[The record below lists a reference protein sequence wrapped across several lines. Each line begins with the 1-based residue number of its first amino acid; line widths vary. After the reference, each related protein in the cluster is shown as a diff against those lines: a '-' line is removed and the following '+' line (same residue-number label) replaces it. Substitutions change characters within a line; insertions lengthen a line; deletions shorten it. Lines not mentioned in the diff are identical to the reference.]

1 MATAYSGEVSI
12 GTYNRIRIKCDYSG
26 TSATCTVQFRRTQA
40 YSSWWGDSTAK
51 LTFNGQ
57 TKNAGYAY
65 SGTVGTSWVN
75 LVTVSGYSIS
85 TSGGTYNW
93 NFSNPGG
100 GVLGCSGNIY
110 IPSQGTA
117 PSNLN
122 ISIVNATWNS
132 VTMETVVGNWGS
144 GSDKQREAYLLEVP
158 YVAGVEK
165 YYESSL
171 DGTTNPVEST
181 VNAETSPFQFSNVP
195 FTVYGCKEYHTG
207 LWASTN
213 VDVTRLQGPTF
224 YTAPYKLDGLTYAG
238 GQLEQGG
245 TVSAN
250 LAVVTNLVHN
260 NPSSHIGFEYRVSS
274 DGGSTFGTWVISPTT
289 VAVGGNT
296 TLEVAGLTQGTAYV
310 VEVRQF
316 CTEATSGHFY
326 SETSTVSFT
335 ADVFSR
341 FYGSVSGLTKRVT
354 KLYGP
359 IGVVNITN
367 WSLGSQTIVPGFDPT
382 TMTALDDMAGELTA
396 DIVSIAVTYTASG
409 HKLKAD
415 VNLSDGKV
423 IHYITDGPIE
433 LLTVVRL
440 ARLGCDAS
448 IVSGWRANDSY
459 PSTNLSDTVTITSTY
474 TSKSKKIKKLYGSVN
489 GQTKLVFGEGSTPA
503 PTPEYTMK
511 HYIKSIAAGYIDT
524 GYKFTPNTSFEI
536 EFCLDGTTFA
546 DGAVMGARHGG
557 TVVLWS
563 NCKSSSGVEDIA
575 LDTTSQYKITYSGS
589 SRFKWHTVSLAV
601 DGKVTVDGRVL
612 NTVSRDSSTSTNNMI
627 LLGMQTNGT
636 VDSRLYR
643 GSVARCSFYESGTLV
658 RNFLPAV
665 RNSDNVIGF
674 LETVNDTF
682 YTNQGTGTWTT
693 D

>member
-26 TSATCTVQFRRTQA
+26 TSATLTVQFRRTQA
-40 YSSWWGDSTAK
+40 YSGYWGDSQAT
-51 LTFNGQ
+51 LRFNGV
-57 TKNAGYAY
+57 TKGAGYSR

-75 LVTVSGYSIS
+75 LVTVSGYSVS
-85 TSGGTYNW
+85 ASGGTYSWQFN
-93 NFSNPGG
+93 NPS
-100 GVLGCSGNIY
+100 GVLGCSGSIY

-117 PSNLN
+117 PSSLNL
-122 ISIVNATWNS
+122 SIVDATWNS
-132 VTMETVVGNWGS
+132 VTMETVVGNWGTGS
-144 GSDKQREAYLLEVP
+144 GRRRAAYLLEVP
-158 YVAGVEK
+158 YVAGVDK
-165 YYESSL
+165 YHTDST
-171 DGTTNPVEST
+171 DTTTDPVELVVS
-181 VNAETSPFQFSNVP
+181 AATSPFEFSDVP

-207 LWASTN
+207 LFASTS
-213 VDVTRLQGPTF
+213 VGDTRLQGPTF

-245 TVSAN
+245 TVSAD

-260 NPSSHIGFEYRVSS
+260 NPDSHIGFEYRISS
-274 DGGSTFGTWVISPTT
+274 DGGSTFGTWVISATT

-296 TLEVAGLTQGTAYV
+296 TLEVAGLTQGTSYV

-326 SETSTVSFT
+326 SETTTVSFT

-341 FYGSVSGLTKRVT
+341 LYGSVNGLTKRVT
-354 KLYGP
+354 TLYGSV
-359 IGVVNITN
+359 G
-367 WSLGSQTIVPGFDPT
+367 GQT
-382 TMTALDDMAGELTA
+382 
-396 DIVSIAVTYTASG
+396 
-409 HKLKAD
+409 
-415 VNLSDGKV
+415 
-423 IHYITDGPIE
+423 
-433 LLTVVRL
+433 
-440 ARLGCDAS
+440 
-448 IVSGWRANDSY
+448 
-459 PSTNLSDTVTITSTY
+459 
-474 TSKSKKIKKLYGSVN
+474 KKIKKLYGSVN
-489 GQTKLVFGEGSTPA
+489 GQTKLIFGEGSAPT

-511 HYIKSIAAGYIDT
+511 HYVKSIAAGYIDT

-557 TVVLWS
+557 AVVLWS
-563 NCKSSSGVEDIA
+563 NCKTSSGVEDVA

-589 SRFKWHTVSLAV
+589 ARFKWHTLSLAV
-601 DGKVTVDGRVL
+601 DGKVTIDGRVFT
-612 NTVSRDSSTSTNNMI
+612 TVTRDSGTSTNNMI
-627 LLGMQTNGT
+627 LLGLQTDGT

-665 RNSDNVIGF
+665 RSSDNVIGF
-674 LETVNDTF
+674 LETVNNTF
-682 YTNQGTGTWTT
+682 YTNQGSGTWTT

>member
-40 YSSWWGDSTAK
+40 YSGWWGDSTAK

-57 TKNAGYAY
+57 TKNAGYTY
-65 SGTVGTSWVN
+65 SGTVGTGWVN

-100 GVLGCSGNIY
+100 GVLGCSGSIY

-117 PSNLN
+117 PSSLNL
-122 ISIVNATWNS
+122 SIVDATWNS
-132 VTMETVVGNWGS
+132 VTMETVVGNWGTGS
-144 GSDKQREAYLLEVP
+144 GRRRAAYLLEVP
-158 YVAGVEK
+158 YVAGVDK
-165 YYESSL
+165 YHTDST
-171 DGTTNPVEST
+171 DTTTDPVELVVS
-181 VNAETSPFQFSNVP
+181 AATSPFEFSDVP

-207 LWASTN
+207 LFASTS
-213 VDVTRLQGPTF
+213 VGDTRLQGPTF

-260 NPSSHIGFEYRVSS
+260 NPDSHIGFEFRVSS

-326 SETSTVSFT
+326 SETTTVSFT

-341 FYGSVSGLTKRVT
+341 LYGSVNGLTKRVT
-354 KLYGP
+354 TLYG
-359 IGVVNITN
+359 
-367 WSLGSQTIVPGFDPT
+367 S
-382 TMTALDDMAGELTA
+382 
-396 DIVSIAVTYTASG
+396 
-409 HKLKAD
+409 
-415 VNLSDGKV
+415 
-423 IHYITDGPIE
+423 
-433 LLTVVRL
+433 
-440 ARLGCDAS
+440 
-448 IVSGWRANDSY
+448 VSG
-459 PSTNLSDTVTITSTY
+459 ST
-474 TSKSKKIKKLYGSVN
+474 KKIKKLYGSVN
-489 GQTKLVFGEGSTPA
+489 GQTKLIFGEGSTPA
-503 PTPEYTMK
+503 PTPEYPMK

-546 DGAVMGARHGG
+546 DGALMGARHGG
-557 TVVLWS
+557 TVVLWN
-563 NCKSSSGVEDIA
+563 NCTASGNSEGIA

-589 SRFKWHTVSLAV
+589 ARFKWHTMSLAV

-612 NTVSRDSSTSTNNMI
+612 NTVARDSSTSTNNMI
-627 LLGMQTNGT
+627 LLGLQTNGT
-636 VDSRLYR
+636 VDSRMYR
-643 GSVARCSFYESGTLV
+643 GSVARCSLYEDGVLV
-658 RNFLPAV
+658 KNFLPAV
-665 RNSDNVIGF
+665 RNSDNIIGF
-674 LETVNDTF
+674 LETVSNTF
-682 YTNQGTGTWTT
+682 YTNQGSGTWTT

>member
-40 YSSWWGDSTAK
+40 YSGWWGDSTAK

-57 TKNAGYAY
+57 TKNAGYTY
-65 SGTVGTSWVN
+65 SGTVGTGWVN

-100 GVLGCSGNIY
+100 GVLGCSGSIY

-117 PSNLN
+117 PSSLNL
-122 ISIVNATWNS
+122 SIVDATWNS
-132 VTMETVVGNWGS
+132 VTMETVVGNWGTGS
-144 GSDKQREAYLLEVP
+144 GRRRAAYLLEVP
-158 YVAGVEK
+158 YVAGVDK
-165 YYESSL
+165 YHTDST
-171 DGTTNPVEST
+171 DTTTDPVELVVS
-181 VNAETSPFQFSNVP
+181 AATSPFEFSDVP

-207 LWASTN
+207 LFASTS
-213 VDVTRLQGPTF
+213 VGDTRLQGPTF

-260 NPSSHIGFEYRVSS
+260 NPDSHIGFEFRVSS

-326 SETSTVSFT
+326 SETTTVSFT

-341 FYGSVSGLTKRVT
+341 LYGSVNGLTKRVT
-354 KLYGP
+354 TLYG
-359 IGVVNITN
+359 
-367 WSLGSQTIVPGFDPT
+367 S
-382 TMTALDDMAGELTA
+382 
-396 DIVSIAVTYTASG
+396 
-409 HKLKAD
+409 
-415 VNLSDGKV
+415 
-423 IHYITDGPIE
+423 
-433 LLTVVRL
+433 
-440 ARLGCDAS
+440 
-448 IVSGWRANDSY
+448 VSG
-459 PSTNLSDTVTITSTY
+459 ST
-474 TSKSKKIKKLYGSVN
+474 KKIKKLYGSVN
-489 GQTKLVFGEGSTPA
+489 GQTKLIFGEGSTPA

-546 DGAVMGARHGG
+546 DGALMGARHGG
-557 TVVLWS
+557 TVVLWN
-563 NCKSSSGVEDIA
+563 NCTASGNSEGIA

-589 SRFKWHTVSLAV
+589 ARFKWHTMSLAV

-612 NTVSRDSSTSTNNMI
+612 NTVARDSSTSTNNMI
-627 LLGMQTNGT
+627 LLGLQTNGT
-636 VDSRLYR
+636 VDSRMYR
-643 GSVARCSFYESGTLV
+643 GSVARCSLYEDGVLV
-658 RNFLPAV
+658 KNFLPAV
-665 RNSDNVIGF
+665 RNSDNIIGF
-674 LETVNDTF
+674 LETVSNTF
-682 YTNQGTGTWTT
+682 YTNQGSGTWTT

>member
-40 YSSWWGDSTAK
+40 YNWHWSDDLAK

-57 TKNAGYAY
+57 TKNASYSY
-65 SGTVGTSWVN
+65 SGTVSTNWIN

-100 GVLGCSGNIY
+100 GMLGCSGSIY

-122 ISIVNATWNS
+122 LSIVNATWNS
-132 VTMETVVGNWGS
+132 VTMETVVGNWGT
-144 GSDKQREAYLLEVP
+144 GSNKRRAAYLLEVP
-158 YVAGVEK
+158 YIAGVDK
-165 YYESSL
+165 YHTDST
-171 DGTTNPVEST
+171 DTTTDPVELT
-181 VNAETSPFQFSNVP
+181 VSAETSPFEFSDIP

-207 LWASTN
+207 LFASTS
-213 VDVTRLQGPTF
+213 VDATRLQGPTF

-274 DGGSTFGTWVISPTT
+274 NGGSTFGTWVISPTT

-296 TLEVAGLTQGTAYV
+296 TLEVAGLSQGTAYV

-316 CTEATSGHFY
+316 CVEATSGHFY

-341 FYGSVSGLTKRVT
+341 FYGSVNGLTKRVT
-354 KLYGP
+354 TLYG
-359 IGVVNITN
+359 
-367 WSLGSQTIVPGFDPT
+367 S
-382 TMTALDDMAGELTA
+382 
-396 DIVSIAVTYTASG
+396 
-409 HKLKAD
+409 
-415 VNLSDGKV
+415 
-423 IHYITDGPIE
+423 
-433 LLTVVRL
+433 
-440 ARLGCDAS
+440 
-448 IVSGWRANDSY
+448 VSG
-459 PSTNLSDTVTITSTY
+459 ST
-474 TSKSKKIKKLYGSVN
+474 KKIKKLYGSVN
-489 GQTKLVFGEGSTPA
+489 GQTKLIFGEGSAPQ

-589 SRFKWHTVSLAV
+589 SRFKWHTVSLAT

-627 LLGMQTNGT
+627 LLGLQTDGT

-674 LETVNDTF
+674 LETVNNIF

>member
-40 YSSWWGDSTAK
+40 YSGWWGDSTAK

-65 SGTVGTSWVN
+65 SGTVGTGWVN

-100 GVLGCSGNIY
+100 GVLGCSGSIY
-110 IPSQGTA
+110 IPAQGSA

-122 ISIVNATWNS
+122 LSIVNATWNS
-132 VTMETVVGNWGS
+132 VTMETVVGNWGT
-144 GSDKQREAYLLEVP
+144 GSNKVRQAFLLEVP
-158 YVAGVEK
+158 YVAGVDK
-165 YYESSL
+165 YRTEST
-171 DGTTNPVEST
+171 DATTNPVELT
-181 VNAETSPFQFSNVP
+181 VSAETSIFEFSDVP

-207 LWASTN
+207 LWANTS
-213 VDVTRLQGPTF
+213 VDATRLQGPTF

-274 DGGSTFGTWVISPTT
+274 NGGSTFGTWVISPTT

-296 TLEVAGLTQGTAYV
+296 TLEVTGLSQGTAYV

-316 CTEATSGHFY
+316 CVEATSGHFY

-341 FYGSVSGLTKRVT
+341 FYGSVNGLTKRVT
-354 KLYGP
+354 TLYGSV
-359 IGVVNITN
+359 G
-367 WSLGSQTIVPGFDPT
+367 GQT
-382 TMTALDDMAGELTA
+382 
-396 DIVSIAVTYTASG
+396 
-409 HKLKAD
+409 
-415 VNLSDGKV
+415 
-423 IHYITDGPIE
+423 
-433 LLTVVRL
+433 
-440 ARLGCDAS
+440 
-448 IVSGWRANDSY
+448 
-459 PSTNLSDTVTITSTY
+459 
-474 TSKSKKIKKLYGSVN
+474 KKIKKLYGSVN
-489 GQTKLVFGEGSTPA
+489 GQTKLIFGEGSTPA

-589 SRFKWHTVSLAV
+589 ARFKWHTVSLAV
-601 DGKVTVDGRVL
+601 DGKVTVDGRVFT
-612 NTVSRDSSTSTNNMI
+612 TVTRDSSTSTNNMI
-627 LLGMQTNGT
+627 LLGLQTDGT

-665 RNSDNVIGF
+665 RNADNVIGF
-674 LETVNDTF
+674 LETVNNTF
-682 YTNQGTGTWTT
+682 YTNQGSGTWTT

>member
-40 YSSWWGDSTAK
+40 YSGWWGDSTAK

-65 SGTVGTSWVN
+65 SGNVGTSWVN

-85 TSGGTYNW
+85 TSGGTYSW

-100 GVLGCSGNIY
+100 GVLGCSGSIY

-117 PSNLN
+117 PSSLNL
-122 ISIVNATWNS
+122 SIVDATWNS
-132 VTMETVVGNWGS
+132 VTMETVVGDWGT
-144 GSDKQREAYLLEVP
+144 GSNKKRAAYLLEVL
-158 YVAGVEK
+158 YVAGVDK
-165 YYESSL
+165 YHTDST
-171 DGTTNPVEST
+171 DTTTDPVELIVS
-181 VNAETSPFQFSNVP
+181 AETSPFEFSDVP

-207 LWASTN
+207 LFASTS
-213 VDVTRLQGPTF
+213 VGEARLQGPTF
-224 YTAPYKLDGLTYAG
+224 YTAPYKLDNLTYSG

-245 TVSAN
+245 TVSAD

-274 DGGSTFGTWVISPTT
+274 DGGATFGTWVISDVT
-289 VAVGGNT
+289 VAVGGNV
-296 TLEVAGLTQGTAYV
+296 TLPVTGLTQGTAYV

-341 FYGSVSGLTKRVT
+341 LYGSVNGLTKRVATLYGSVSG
-354 KLYGP
+354 
-359 IGVVNITN
+359 
-367 WSLGSQTIVPGFDPT
+367 
-382 TMTALDDMAGELTA
+382 
-396 DIVSIAVTYTASG
+396 
-409 HKLKAD
+409 
-415 VNLSDGKV
+415 
-423 IHYITDGPIE
+423 
-433 LLTVVRL
+433 
-440 ARLGCDAS
+440 
-448 IVSGWRANDSY
+448 
-459 PSTNLSDTVTITSTY
+459 ST
-474 TSKSKKIKKLYGSVN
+474 KKIKKLYGSVN
-489 GQTKLVFGEGSTPA
+489 GQTKLIFGEGTAPQ

-524 GYKFTPNTSFEI
+524 GYKFTPNTSVEI

-546 DGAVMGARHGG
+546 DGALLGARTSGAQDG
-557 TVVLWS
+557 FVIWD
-563 NCKSSSGVEDIA
+563 NCKTNGGVENISVA
-575 LDTTSQYKITYSGS
+575 SVSTSYSRDYSGS
-589 SRFKWHTVSLAV
+589 ARFKWHTIAV
-601 DGKVTVDGRVL
+601 GADGKIVIDGREAG
-612 NTVSRDSSTSTNNMI
+612 TVPRYSSTSPWNMI
-627 LLGMQTNGT
+627 LLGLQTSA
-636 VDSRLYR
+636 VIDSRMYR

-665 RNSDNVIGF
+665 RNADNVIGF
-674 LETVNDTF
+674 LETVNNTF